1 MKIIVSVLD
10 IGLEKIIVG
19 VFIFSDDFWFV
30 FNFNDFII
38 KEDILGVVDNVLYF
52 RGGIDIGFVFKN
64 IREYGFRLVCFN
76 VVYILIVV
84 MDGLLCDL
92 FDIFL

>member
-1 MKIIVSVLD
+1 MKIIVSVFD

-30 FNFNDFII
+30 FNINDFII

>member
-1 MKIIVSVLD
+1 MKIIVSVFD

-52 RGGIDIGFVFKN
+52 RGGIDIGFVFEN